1 MLKLKI
7 SKWHEILTNNLF
19 IIAARKSNGFNFRH
33 LVKTLVQEYSF
44 KIDFNPL
51 FKSGL
56 SQFSAILDDHEC
68 VCHCQNAEIT
78 YKMLSLGLLLYYHV
92 NCIVK
97 F

>member
-1 MLKLKI
+1 MVVCLL
-7 SKWHEILTNNLF
+7 
-19 IIAARKSNGFNFRH
+19 RKSNGFNIRN
-33 LVKTLVQEYSF
+33 LVKKLVQKYSF